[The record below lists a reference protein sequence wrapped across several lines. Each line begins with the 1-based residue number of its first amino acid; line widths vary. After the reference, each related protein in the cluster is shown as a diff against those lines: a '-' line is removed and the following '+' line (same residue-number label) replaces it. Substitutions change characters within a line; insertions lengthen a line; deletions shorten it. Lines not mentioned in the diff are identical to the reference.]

1 MDVLDSK
8 HYSML
13 QQIFANLSV
22 AAFAIDKNYKVILW
36 NRACEELTGLLSSEI
51 IGTRDHWRGFY
62 KNPRSC
68 LADTLLSE
76 GLEDA
81 LKIYPYVSESKAV
94 DGGLHAE
101 NWCVN
106 KEGEKIYLLFE
117 AGKIIGDDGEV
128 FAVVETL
135 RDTTQP
141 KLLNDIQQ
149 ASSAIIDFSI
159 NANSLE
165 ELLKNTMD
173 LVHASPW
180 LTVVNKGSIH
190 LIDKD
195 YPEQLLLRYS
205 KGLPTNIQNL
215 CQVITMGH
223 CLCGQA
229 ANTGKILF
237 SNSNDKA
244 NDSSCSTAD
253 NLGQYCVPIQSHSNI
268 LGVINTYTPA
278 GHQATPGERA
288 FLENISQSLANAI
301 ERWEAEQE
309 IREAKASLSKA
320 EKMSKM
326 GSWTWFVQ
334 ENRLRL
340 SDEAIRLLEISK
352 DLRDLSVEDLLVKL
366 PTETRDWVQKT
377 ISEHTKSDDS
387 NFATEHI
394 VIRPDGSERVIKEE
408 YEVERNDEGKLVQ
421 IIGTML
427 DITQRRKAIEVTQLL
442 GRVLG
447 GSMNAIYIF
456 DSRSLKL
463 IQVSEGARKMVG
475 YSYSELAEMTMMD
488 LAQDLDLGEFV
499 KYLEALLNHEQ
510 ERVVFETVIMTK
522 NSESR
527 PVEVSMQ
534 LSHAEQPPVFVA
546 ITTSISKRLEE
557 KKELQRLAHYDALT
571 GLPNRILFNE
581 RLEQAIAQ
589 CKRKGTTMALMFMD
603 LDKFKIVND
612 TMGHDAG
619 DMLLKEAASRIS
631 GCLRETDTVA
641 RMGGDEFTVILGETA
656 SHDEAAIVAKKIIEQ
671 ISTSFNIGNNC
682 ANIGTSI
689 GISIYPDNGEDSV
702 TLIKRADIAMYAVKQ
717 SGRNNLLYFD
727 QAMDSDII

>member
-1 MDVLDSK
+1 
-8 HYSML
+8 
-13 QQIFANLSV
+13 
-22 AAFAIDKNYKVILW
+22 
-36 NRACEELTGLLSSEI
+36 
-51 IGTRDHWRGFY
+51 
-62 KNPRSC
+62 

-81 LKIYPYVSESKAV
+81 LKIYPYVSESNAV
-94 DGGLHAE
+94 EGGLHAE

-106 KEGEKIYLLFE
+106 KAGEKIYLLFE

-159 NANSLE
+159 NAKSLE
-165 ELLKNTMD
+165 ELLKRTMD
-173 LVHASPW
+173 LVHTSPW

-190 LIDKD
+190 LVDKD

-205 KGLPTNIQNL
+205 KGLPPYIKNL
-215 CQVITMGH
+215 CQVITIGY

-237 SNSNDKA
+237 SSSSDKTI
-244 NDSSCSTAD
+244 DTSCGTQD
-253 NLGQYCVPIQSHSNI
+253 NLGQYCVPIQSHGTI
-268 LGVINTYTPA
+268 MGVINTYTPA
-278 GHQATPGERA
+278 GHQATPGEKA
-288 FLENISQSLANAI
+288 FLENISQALANAI
-301 ERWEAEQE
+301 ERWEAELE
-309 IREAKASLSKA
+309 ILETKASLSKA
-320 EKMSKM
+320 ETMAKM
-326 GSWTWFVQ
+326 GSWTWFTQ

-340 SDEAIRLLEISK
+340 SDEAFRLLGISK
-352 DLRDLSVEDLLVKL
+352 NLRDLSVEDLLVKL
-366 PTETRDWVQKT
+366 PAKTRDWIQKT
-377 ISEHTKSDDS
+377 IAESKNSDDS
-387 NFATEHI
+387 KFTTEHI
-394 VIRPDGSERVIKEE
+394 VMCPDGSERVIKEE
-408 YEVERNDEGKLVQ
+408 YEVERNDEGQLVQ

-427 DITQRRKAIEVTQLL
+427 DITQRKKAIEVTQLL

-488 LAQDLDLGEFV
+488 LAQNLDLGEFV
-499 KYLEALLNHEQ
+499 KYLDILLNHEQ

-522 NSESR
+522 TSETK
-527 PVEVSMQ
+527 PVEVSLQ

-589 CKRKGTTMALMFMD
+589 CKRKGATMALMFMD

-612 TMGHDAG
+612 TMGHDVG
-619 DMLLKEAASRIS
+619 DMLLKEVTNRIS

-656 SHDEAAIVAKKIIEQ
+656 TPDEAAIVARKIIEL
-671 ISTSFNIGNNC
+671 ISAPFNIGNNI

-689 GISIYPDNGEDSV
+689 GISIYPNNGEDSA

-717 SGRNNLLYFD
+717 AGRNDLLYFD
-727 QAMDSDII
+727 QAMDSDIS